1 MLSDFRLKVFL
12 AVATEK
18 SFSRAAYSLGISQ
31 PAVSQKISSLE
42 AELGTPLFSRAHGD
56 ISLTEKGRI
65 LLPYA
70 KRIVSIDEAAVAALS
85 PGTPAAGAEA
95 NVDAGAQTGATS
107 DTEVPA
113 SSQLDALPLIKELFR
128 YIENLEGKEYL
139 RDTIKQ
145 TLEGL
150 Q

>member
-42 AELGTPLFSRAHGD
+42 AELGTPLFSRTHGD
-56 ISLTEKGRI
+56 ISLTEKGQV

-70 KRIVSIDEAAVAALS
+70 KRLIAIDEAAVAALS
-85 PGTPAAGAEA
+85 SESESRP
-95 NVDAGAQTGATS
+95 
-107 DTEVPA
+107 
-113 SSQLDALPLIKELFR
+113 DALPLLKELFR
-128 YIENLEGKEYL
+128 YLENFEGKESL
-139 RDTIKQ
+139 RETIEK
-145 TLEGL
+145 LMA
-150 Q
+150 